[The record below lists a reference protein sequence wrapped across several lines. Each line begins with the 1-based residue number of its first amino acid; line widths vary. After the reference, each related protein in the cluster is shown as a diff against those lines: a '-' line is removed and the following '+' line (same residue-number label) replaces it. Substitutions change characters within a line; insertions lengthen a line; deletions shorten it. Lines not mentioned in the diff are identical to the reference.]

1 MTLKESFDKKE
12 VIDVIRVQ
20 TEIYK
25 AELEKLKLVCP
36 EDILTNDLLR
46 HSALLSK
53 YVTENK
59 LEWCYSDIYDL
70 CYDDIFIAGE
80 LYLHFVTDTTDPNEK
95 FYDWVH
101 IHPSI
106 EKVARKRFEN
116 NHCADA
122 VEASFKEINNVI
134 KKKYK

>member
-1 MTLKESFDKKE
+1 MITLKNNKVIKQLRTLHRAAMTLKESFDKKE

-59 LEWCYSDIYDL
+59 LE
-70 CYDDIFIAGE
+70 
-80 LYLHFVTDTTDPNEK
+80 
-95 FYDWVH
+95 
-101 IHPSI
+101 
-106 EKVARKRFEN
+106 
-116 NHCADA
+116 
-122 VEASFKEINNVI
+122 
-134 KKKYK
+134 